1 MIYYL
6 KVNQNI
12 IIMKKLICSFAL
24 TVLFMFYSSHSF
36 AETVLMDTATG
47 NTSTSGISAWSSRGS
62 YGYGSV
68 IAPSN
73 DMNVSSFSFYLK
85 KYTSNDTNAQPYKA
99 YIYESSATGVLS
111 GSAIAQSSEQ
121 ISTTS
126 STFTEVN
133 AALTS
138 AVTLSSGSYYTLIY
152 SVGGVSGTDSNDYYQ
167 WNLTSVTD
175 AQNIGAWFSN
185 VSDGISQRNFQS
197 GWKYA
202 LRIYEAE
209 EEEEVVVATTCAG
222 TGPNCKDLTYSESIE
237 YFGLTP
243 VFTLFP
249 GPNSPVSEPTVL

>member
-1 MIYYL
+1 
-6 KVNQNI
+6 
-12 IIMKKLICSFAL
+12 MKKLICSFAL

-47 NTSTSGISAWSSRGS
+47 NTSTLGITSWSSSGS

-85 KYTSNDTNAQPYKA
+85 KNTSNDNIAQPFKA

-126 STFTEVN
+126 TTYTEVN

-152 SVGGVSGTDSNDYYQ
+152 SVGGVSGTDSNDRYR

-175 AQNIGAWFSN
+175 AQNIGAWYSN
-185 VSDGISQRNFQS
+185 VSDGISQRNFNS
-197 GWKYA
+197 SWKYA
-202 LRIYEAE
+202 LKIYGPE

-222 TGPNCKDLTYSESIE
+222 TGPNCKDLTYWESIE

-249 GPNSPVSEPTVL
+249 GPNSPVPEPTVFIGIDSFVSFDKG

>member
-1 MIYYL
+1 
-6 KVNQNI
+6 
-12 IIMKKLICSFAL
+12 MKKLICSFAL
-24 TVLFMFYSSHSF
+24 TVLFVFYSSHSF
-36 AETVLMDTATG
+36 AETVLFDTATG
-47 NTSTSGISAWSSRGS
+47 NTSTSTIAPWSSSGS

-68 IAPSN
+68 IGPSN

-85 KYTSNDTNAQPYKA
+85 KNGFQDTIAQPFKA
-99 YIYESSATGVLS
+99 YIYESSATGILS

-126 STFTEVN
+126 TTFTEVN

-152 SVGGVSGTDSNDYYQ
+152 SVGGVSGTDSNDRYHY
-167 WNLTSVTD
+167 NLTNVTD
-175 AQNIGAWFSN
+175 AQNIGAWYSN
-185 VSDGISQRNFQS
+185 HRDGISSPTFRS

-222 TGPNCKDLTYSESIE
+222 TGPNCKDLTYWEAIE

-249 GPNSPVSEPTVL
+249 GPNSPVSEPTVFIGIDSFVSFDKG

>member
-1 MIYYL
+1 
-6 KVNQNI
+6 
-12 IIMKKLICSFAL
+12 MKKLICSFAL
-24 TVLFMFYSSHSF
+24 TVLFVFYSSHSF
-36 AETVLMDTATG
+36 AETVLIDTATG
-47 NTSTSGISAWSSRGS
+47 NTSTAGISNWSSSGS

-68 IAPSN
+68 IGPSN

-85 KYTSNDTNAQPYKA
+85 KNGFQDTIAQPFKA
-99 YIYESSATGVLS
+99 YIYESSATGILS

-126 STFTEVN
+126 TTFTEVN

-152 SVGGVSGTDSNDYYQ
+152 SVGGVSGTDSSDSYQ
-167 WNLTSVTD
+167 YNLTDVTD
-175 AQNIGAWFSN
+175 AQNIGAWYSN
-185 VSDGISQRNFQS
+185 HRDGISSPTFRS

-222 TGPNCKDLTYSESIE
+222 TGPNCKDLTYWEAIE

-249 GPNSPVSEPTVL
+249 GPNSPVSEPTVFIGIASFVSFDKG